1 VKPTAQEEKLRSP
14 LDSRGVVTVMRIRI
28 QKRKNAEAA
37 APSVGIMYV
46 VRGKLLIDSTPL
58 AHAGHYGDFAIHERG
73 HISYWAELVKK
84 GEAPNS
90 EYEEFPRGRIAYDI
104 MAGKFTLLADACI
117 LRRKGI
123 VGKILSRLHIPPK
136 NTEVSTDSHYRSFR
150 CLGRSR

>member
-1 VKPTAQEEKLRSP
+1 
-14 LDSRGVVTVMRIRI
+14 MRIRI